1 MGTGK
6 FLWVE
11 MKDLP
16 VDEKVDEE
24 VVTDKVE
31 PLKISGRY
39 SIFGSTLIQSLLFL
53 PVEHRSCNRVGNPPP
68 P

>member
-16 VDEKVDEE
+16 IDEKVDEE
-24 VVTDKVE
+24 VDYNATDKVE
-31 PLKISGRY
+31 PLKISGR
-39 SIFGSTLIQSLLFL
+39 SGI
-53 PVEHRSCNRVGNPPP
+53 
-68 P
+68 